1 MNTRGQDPENGR
13 DMRMHRTAVL
23 KMEPGRGPEEP
34 WELMSDAEKSVCPT
48 SLHCEHPWDTLESF
62 LHAGSIPQCLAVKTS

>member
-1 MNTRGQDPENGR
+1 
-13 DMRMHRTAVL
+13 
-23 KMEPGRGPEEP
+23 MEPGRGPEEP